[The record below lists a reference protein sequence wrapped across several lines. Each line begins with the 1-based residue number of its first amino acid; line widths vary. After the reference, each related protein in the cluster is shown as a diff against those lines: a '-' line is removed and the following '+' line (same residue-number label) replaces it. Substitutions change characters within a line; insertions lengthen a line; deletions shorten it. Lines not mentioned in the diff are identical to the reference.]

1 MSLNL
6 IDKALQYS
14 REARIEVESQINV
27 VSEPLFPE
35 AKRSVQYL
43 RIRENIN
50 RGCRKAVK
58 IIPEKWKRSV
68 AYSIL
73 MEACYDIFHLGYDPK
88 LLTFYNGR
96 LDAIIGTH

>member
-6 IDKALQYS
+6 IDHALQYAK
-14 REARIEVESQINV
+14 EARIEEESQINV

-43 RIRENIN
+43 RIRENLN

-58 IIPEKWKRSV
+58 IIPENWKRSI

-73 MEACYDIFHLGYDPK
+73 MEACYDIFHLGKDPK
-88 LLTFYNGR
+88 LITYYNTR